1 MTEDLMADLQF
12 IIDQV
17 PGLEFHL
24 DSKWASTYVDH
35 RLNIRRHLYKKTK
48 LKSVL
53 DLDQIPKTLKLKED
67 PENFKFVSISHSP
80 ILGGFVLSSNQI
92 GFDLEQNQR
101 LSHSLLQR
109 ISNQDERQ
117 MLPQQMQSALWTIKE
132 SVYKCPENISSN
144 MVAVKIKSA
153 EILEDKYLQTISQFN
168 SKNYLTLS
176 LISDET
182 DLCLSVSIET

>member
-1 MTEDLMADLQF
+1 MTKDLMPDLQF

-53 DLDQIPKTLKLKED
+53 DLDQIPKTLQLKED
-67 PENFKFVSISHSP
+67 PENFKYVSISHSP
-80 ILGGFVLSSNQI
+80 VLGGFVLSSKQI
-92 GFDLEQNQR
+92 GFDIEQNQR
-101 LSHSLLQR
+101 LSPSLLQR
-109 ISNQDERQ
+109 ISNQVERQ
-117 MLPQQMQSALWTIKE
+117 MLPSKLQSSIWTIKE
-132 SVYKCPENISSN
+132 SVYKCPEKISSN

-153 EILEDKYLQTISQFN
+153 EILEDKYLQTISQFS
-168 SKNYLTLS
+168 SKNYITLTLV
-176 LISDET
+176 SDEK
-182 DLCLSVSIET
+182 DLCLSVTIEA